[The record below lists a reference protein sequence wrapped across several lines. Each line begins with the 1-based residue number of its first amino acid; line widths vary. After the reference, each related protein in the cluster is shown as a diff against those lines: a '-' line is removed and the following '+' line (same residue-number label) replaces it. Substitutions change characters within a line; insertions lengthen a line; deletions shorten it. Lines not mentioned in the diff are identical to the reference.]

1 LLIRKN
7 FNIRIVLVSIIEI
20 NDLVKKY
27 KKKKD
32 TSNEYKLSI
41 KNLVIE
47 RGKIFGLLGP
57 NGSGKSTLIK
67 LVLDLIF
74 PDAGLITI
82 FGISNKLKESR
93 NFVGYL
99 PENFSFPHDY
109 SFEQA
114 AYYFGIMNKYSKKE
128 VISELSKLYVE
139 LELTSILGKRVKEL
153 SKGMIQNLGLVNAL
167 VGQKKLLILDE
178 PFNGFDPIQKRR
190 VMKYLSKQNEDNNLT
205 ILFTSH
211 ILSDVE
217 VFCNQV
223 ALIKN
228 GEILNVTSKKNVF
241 NDYGTIEN
249 YYFKYFDI
257 TGETSINNNPSTTG
271 NHPEFI

>member
-1 LLIRKN
+1 M
-7 FNIRIVLVSIIEI
+7 SIIEI

-99 PENFSFPHDY
+99 P
-109 SFEQA
+109 
-114 AYYFGIMNKYSKKE
+114 
-128 VISELSKLYVE
+128 
-139 LELTSILGKRVKEL
+139 
-153 SKGMIQNLGLVNAL
+153 
-167 VGQKKLLILDE
+167 
-178 PFNGFDPIQKRR
+178 
-190 VMKYLSKQNEDNNLT
+190 
-205 ILFTSH
+205 
-211 ILSDVE
+211 
-217 VFCNQV
+217 
-223 ALIKN
+223 
-228 GEILNVTSKKNVF
+228 
-241 NDYGTIEN
+241 
-249 YYFKYFDI
+249 
-257 TGETSINNNPSTTG
+257 
-271 NHPEFI
+271 

>member
-1 LLIRKN
+1 M
-7 FNIRIVLVSIIEI
+7 SIIEI

-32 TSNEYKLSI
+32 TSIEFKLSI

-67 LVLDLIF
+67 LILDLIF
-74 PDAGLITI
+74 PDTGLITI
-82 FGISNKLKESR
+82 LGISNKLKESR

-99 PENFSFPHDY
+99 PENFSFPQNY
-109 SFEQA
+109 SFEKA
-114 AYYFGIMNKYSKKE
+114 AYYFGLMNKWPKKE
-128 VISELSKLYVE
+128 IINNLHKLYDE
-139 LELTSILGKRVKEL
+139 LELTSILDKRVKEL

-178 PFNGFDPIQKRR
+178 PFNGFDPLQKRR

-205 ILFTSH
+205 ILITSH

-223 ALIKN
+223 ALINN
-228 GEILNVTSKKNVF
+228 GEILNVNSKKNVL
-241 NDYGTIEN
+241 NDHGTIEN

-257 TGETSINNNPSTTG
+257 TGE
-271 NHPEFI
+271 